1 MNYEPSTMNP
11 QQTFQSFVRLFNQG
25 LYRQALDPI
34 EELWFAARD
43 PFYQG
48 LVQLTVALNQLF
60 HYRLV
65 SGPKY
70 LLASAEQLLQPYL
83 PRYKGLDTQAVL
95 DYIRRCQEAIGGE
108 EASSVGDLPRLHLE
122 WRDEG

>member
-1 MNYEPSTMNP
+1 MNP
-11 QQTFQSFVRLFNQG
+11 QQTFQSFVQLFNQG

-34 EELWFAARD
+34 EELWFAEKD

-70 LLASAEQLLQPYL
+70 LLASAEQLLKPYL
-83 PRYKGLDTQAVL
+83 PRYKGVDIQTIFA
-95 DYIRRCQEAIGGE
+95 YIRQCQEAIRGE
-108 EASSVGDLPRLHLE
+108 GVPSPVDDFPRLRL
-122 WRDEG
+122 DLTPDP

>member
-1 MNYEPSTMNP
+1 ME
-11 QQTFQSFVRLFNQG
+11 QKFLSFVQLFNQG

-34 EELWFAARD
+34 EEFWFAERD

-70 LLASAEQLLQPYL
+70 LLASAERLLKPYL
-83 PRYKGLDTQAVL
+83 PRYKGLDTRSIL
-95 DYIRRCQEAIGGE
+95 EYIGRCQEAIEGE
-108 EASSVGDLPRLHLE
+108 GVPSPVDDFPRLRL
-122 WRDEG
+122 DFTPDP